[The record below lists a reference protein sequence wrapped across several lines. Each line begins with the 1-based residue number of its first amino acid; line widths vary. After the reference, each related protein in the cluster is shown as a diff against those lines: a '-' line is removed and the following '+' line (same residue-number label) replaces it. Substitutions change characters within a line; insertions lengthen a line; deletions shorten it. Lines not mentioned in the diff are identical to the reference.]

1 MKEVFVSKS
10 FNLIQAKY
18 NYNQDDQDRIRY
30 GLEIIYITLTKL
42 FAILFTSLIFG
53 TLKETIIFAYL
64 QQGLEHFRTEFTQ
77 RKVGIVM
84 YQV

>member
-30 GLEIIYITLTKL
+30 GLEIIYITLTKV
-42 FAILFTSLIFG
+42 FALLFTSLWFG
-53 TLKETIIFAYL
+53 T
-64 QQGLEHFRTEFTQ
+64 
-77 RKVGIVM
+77 
-84 YQV
+84 

>member
-42 FAILFTSLIFG
+42 F
-53 TLKETIIFAYL
+53 
-64 QQGLEHFRTEFTQ
+64 
-77 RKVGIVM
+77 GIVM

>member
-30 GLEIIYITLTKL
+30 GLEIIYITLTK
-42 FAILFTSLIFG
+42 FFDFWYIKGNNNILLICNR
-53 TLKETIIFAYL
+53 A
-64 QQGLEHFRTEFTQ
+64 
-77 RKVGIVM
+77 
-84 YQV
+84 